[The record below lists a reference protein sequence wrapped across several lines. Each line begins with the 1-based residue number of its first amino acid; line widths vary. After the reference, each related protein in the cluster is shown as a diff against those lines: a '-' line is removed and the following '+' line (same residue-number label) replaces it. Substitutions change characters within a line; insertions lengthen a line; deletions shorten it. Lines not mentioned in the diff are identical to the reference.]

1 MECGW
6 GMELVTLDRV
16 VKEGLSE
23 DVLVIREQ
31 VTWNFGKSV
40 SGQENH
46 SVKTLRGTARS
57 RWVEKSEQG

>member
-6 GMELVTLDRV
+6 GIELVTLDRV

-31 VTWNFGKSV
+31 VT
-40 SGQENH
+40 
-46 SVKTLRGTARS
+46 
-57 RWVEKSEQG
+57 